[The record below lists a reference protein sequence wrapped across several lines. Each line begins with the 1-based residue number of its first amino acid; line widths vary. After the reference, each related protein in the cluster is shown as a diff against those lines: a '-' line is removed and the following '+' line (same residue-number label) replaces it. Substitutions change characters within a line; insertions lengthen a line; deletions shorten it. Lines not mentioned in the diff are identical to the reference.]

1 MTGVSSWKPASS
13 PANGSFSIRRPT
25 VTACGPFLGAEPHG
39 PQPSV
44 ARPVDWYRMEEAPPV
59 AELCNMTIRPT
70 VAGIILESQGDH
82 SQPIAGRCTANK
94 SQS

>member
-1 MTGVSSWKPASS
+1 
-13 PANGSFSIRRPT
+13 
-25 VTACGPFLGAEPHG
+25 
-39 PQPSV
+39 
-44 ARPVDWYRMEEAPPV
+44 MEEAPPV